1 MRNIMIIAM
10 LFICCS
16 VNAVIYTFV
25 TNSGTFILN
34 ERTNTISFKGTT
46 YQIIDAGRLS
56 NGDGPNYFECKSGN
70 TTKLIVLNFPDD
82 NIIEFDYVET
92 FEWKDV
98 ALYDKAKLV
107 SGLYRNIETYIYNE
121 NIRGELMVLFRK
133 YAGIMLQ
140 GIQNGTISMNNNGT
154 FTDSTGQLSSNGSF
168 DKTWLGKKK
177 NTANN
182 AILLVANYITDYIK
196 QMPTRDSCWEPVGKP
211 YLILKANK
219 SE

>member
-56 NGDGPNYFECKSGN
+56 NGEGPNYFECKSGN
-70 TTKLIVLNFPDD
+70 TTKLIVLNLPDD

-140 GIQNGTISMNNNGT
+140 GIQNGTITMNNNGT

>member
-1 MRNIMIIAM
+1 MIIAM

-46 YQIIDAGRLS
+46 YQITDAGRLS

-70 TTKLIVLNFPDD
+70 TIKLIVLNLSDD
-82 NIIEFDYVET
+82 NIIEFDYVDT

-140 GIQNGTISMNNNGT
+140 GIQNGTITMNNNGT

>member
-1 MRNIMIIAM
+1 M

-70 TTKLIVLNFPDD
+70 TTKLIVLNLSDD
-82 NIIEFDYVET
+82 NIIEFDYVDT

-140 GIQNGTISMNNNGT
+140 GIQNGTITMNNNGT

>member
-1 MRNIMIIAM
+1 MIIAM

-70 TTKLIVLNFPDD
+70 TTKLIVLNLSDD
-82 NIIEFDYVET
+82 NIIEFDYVDT

-140 GIQNGTISMNNNGT
+140 GIQNGTITMNNNGT

>member
-1 MRNIMIIAM
+1 MIIAM

-140 GIQNGTISMNNNGT
+140 GINNGTITMNNNGT

>member
-1 MRNIMIIAM
+1 MIIAM

-70 TTKLIVLNFPDD
+70 TTKLIVLNLPDD

-140 GIQNGTISMNNNGT
+140 GIQNGTITMNNNGT

>member
-25 TNSGTFILN
+25 TNSGTFIIN

-46 YQIIDAGRLS
+46 YQIIEAGRLS

-70 TTKLIVLNFPDD
+70 TTKLIVLNLPDD

-121 NIRGELMVLFRK
+121 NIRREQMVLFRK
-133 YAGIMLQ
+133 YAEIMFQ
-140 GIQNGTISMNNNGT
+140 GIKNGTITMNSNGT
-154 FTDSTGQLSSNGSF
+154 FTDSTGKLSSNGSF

-182 AILLVANYITDYIK
+182 ALILVANYITDYIK
-196 QMPTRDSCWEPVGKP
+196 KCPLVTAVGNLLEN
-211 YLILKANK
+211 LI
-219 SE
+219 

>member
-25 TNSGTFILN
+25 TNSGTFIIN

-46 YQIIDAGRLS
+46 YQIIEAGRLS

-70 TTKLIVLNFPDD
+70 TTKLIVLNLSDD

-121 NIRGELMVLFRK
+121 NIRGEQMVLFRK
-133 YAGIMLQ
+133 YAEIMFQ
-140 GIQNGTISMNNNGT
+140 GIKNGTITMNSNGT
-154 FTDSTGQLSSNGSF
+154 FTDSTGKLSSNGSF

-182 AILLVANYITDYIK
+182 ALILVANYITDYIK

>member
-1 MRNIMIIAM
+1 M

-25 TNSGTFILN
+25 TNSGTFIFN

-70 TTKLIVLNFPDD
+70 TTKLIVLNLPDD

-140 GIQNGTISMNNNGT
+140 GIQNGTITMNNNGI